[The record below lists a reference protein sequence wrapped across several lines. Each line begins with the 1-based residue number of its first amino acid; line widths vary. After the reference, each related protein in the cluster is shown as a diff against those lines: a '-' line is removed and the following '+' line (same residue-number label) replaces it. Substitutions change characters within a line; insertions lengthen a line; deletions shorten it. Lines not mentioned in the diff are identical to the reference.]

1 MHNDLI
7 VFYSIFVYQTIKP
20 IPLKKLLF
28 ILLLTTSFVQAQ
40 NKSLFWEISGNGLTK
55 KSYLY
60 GTMHVNDKVSF
71 HLSDSF
77 FKNLLGSDIVA
88 NESNPETW
96 TDLNDLMKNNNNYN
110 LYTKFYTEFYLF
122 PTTKENIKAIF
133 NNDNARFFR
142 SMLSGVEGEQADFQ
156 ENTVLDMFIFQT
168 GKKYKKRIVGLENA
182 KESILSILQIGDE
195 DAKPKEENKA
205 ALMKILKNK
214 NPTEALKEYY
224 REKDIVMLDSIYK
237 LMFSKKAHDALI
249 VNRNKIM
256 SNSIDSIAKTGSLF
270 SAVGAAHL
278 AGNDGMIE
286 LLRRKGYTVKPIIDI
301 FTDNGKN
308 QKKTIEAY
316 FPNPNFISSSTK
328 DKMVQMPLNTNA
340 IEENEILGSPDFT
353 NGGAITIKRIPLN
366 YFLKQTDIVYN
377 NKSLDSLFFEKIAGD
392 IIEKKYFEQAN
403 YSGYDIKNITKT
415 GNAQHSKFYIT
426 PLEIISVSMTGPAN
440 YVRQYENEVFDNIK
454 IKAFKNEWEKI
465 KPSKGGFE
473 IEVPSFNLVFGNT
486 IEKGTNIDIQ
496 GYDNQE
502 KAYYFLREKTLN
514 DTDLLENSEY
524 EQKQIHYQFY
534 LQQDL
539 DSTNTHYNKIDNS
552 FVSSAKIGERNLKL
566 KTLVAGNKYYLLGT
580 VNASDTNTNR
590 FFNSFLIK
598 PFDYKSKT
606 KILTDSTANY
616 TIEIPEKE
624 NENLFLK
631 LKTKQYEAKN
641 TFREVNQFQ
650 VFNSQ
655 SGKQISLQYYK
666 YHKYEHELPIDSIQN
681 KLKKGFLK
689 QFETNYDEDYYEG
702 EDEAYGNPNSLLN
715 IELYEKKGFSKSLW
729 DKILSDKKDSYE
741 ILTENTTFNKDDNS
755 YTINA
760 LVSKPDAVQTIKY
773 KAVYKNNTYYLLS
786 TLVEKNYKNEDP
798 FIEKTFNSL
807 ALQKDIKKD
816 IAQDK
821 VKLFIEDAK
830 SEKDTIRYSALK
842 SINNLDITKDDFENI
857 TNFINTFNFKENETD
872 AITGLVEKLGEIKDE
887 RILPFL
893 ENYYKKETTKT
904 DVQISILKSI
914 SKQKSKT
921 GYKKINQLLEFDLPI
936 SDNQYE
942 ITSLFYSFESD
953 PENSKELFPEIF
965 QYYSIKEYNKPI
977 IDFCNLLL
985 EKKLISVNKIK
996 AFKKIILTNTKL
1008 EYKRVASWNQKN
1020 KVNDAALETEEIID
1034 YVEPTESLSDL
1045 INYTN
1050 LIYNYAD
1057 DNAVKEIIRKIKK
1070 LDIPEL
1076 NIELARLGI
1085 IHNKLSNA
1093 EIEEFLKNPRTQFV
1107 TINLLLNQ
1115 NKKDQINFTEEEISK
1130 SAVVNFQNLSK
1141 NDSISLLEKKII
1153 EKNNQEIS
1161 FYFYEIK
1168 RKNNEIELQKKQLY
1182 TIAFINENKKIN
1194 PLAFKAFNMIFINDE
1209 DDLEEKYE
1217 LIINEFLNANHPR
1230 ATFEKE
1236 KAANEIMLDE
1246 EY

>member
-1 MHNDLI
+1 MFI
-7 VFYSIFVYQTIKP
+7 KTIKP

-40 NKSLFWEISGNGLTK
+40 NKSLFWEISGNGLSK
-55 KSYLY
+55 NSYLY

-96 TDLNDLMKNNNNYN
+96 TDLNSLMKNDNNYN
-110 LYTKFYTEFYLF
+110 LYTKFYTEFYLL
-122 PTTKENIKAIF
+122 PTTKEDIKTIF

-182 KESILSILQIGDE
+182 KESMLSILQIADE
-195 DAKPKEENKA
+195 DAKPKEENKV
-205 ALMKILKNK
+205 ALTKILKNR
-214 NPTEALKEYY
+214 NPTEVLKEYY

-256 SNSIDSIAKTGSLF
+256 TNSIDSIAKTGSLF

-278 AGNDGMIE
+278 AGNDGIIE
-286 LLRRKGYTVKPIIDI
+286 LLRLKGYTVKPIIDI

-316 FPNPNFISSSTK
+316 FPNPNFVSSNTR
-328 DKMVQMPLNTNA
+328 DKMVQMPLYKTT
-340 IEENEILGSPDFT
+340 IEENEILESPDFT
-353 NGGAITIKRIPLN
+353 NGGAVTIKRIPLN
-366 YFLKQTDIVYN
+366 YFLKSDDIRYN
-377 NKSLDSLFFEKIAGD
+377 AKSLDSLFFEKIAGD
-392 IIEKKYFEQAN
+392 IIEKKYFEQTN

-415 GNAQHSKFYIT
+415 GNSQHSKFYIT

-454 IKAFKNEWEKI
+454 IKPFKNEWEKI
-465 KPSKGGFE
+465 KAVKGGFE
-473 IEVPSFNLVFGNT
+473 IEVPFFNSVFGNSV
-486 IEKGTNIDIQ
+486 EKGTNVDIQ

-502 KAYYFLREKTLN
+502 KGYYFLKEKTLN
-514 DTDLLENSEY
+514 DTHILENSEY

-534 LQQDL
+534 LQHNQ

-580 VNASDTNTNR
+580 VNASETNTNR

-606 KILTDSTANY
+606 KILIDSTANY

-631 LKTKQYEAKN
+631 LNAKKYEAKN
-641 TFREVNQFQ
+641 AFREVNQFQ
-650 VFNSQ
+650 VFNSET
-655 SGKQISLQYYK
+655 GKKINLQYYK
-666 YHKYEHELPIDSIQN
+666 YHKYERNLPIDSIQN
-681 KLKKGFLK
+681 KLKKEFLK
-689 QFETNYDEDYYEG
+689 QFESNYDEDYYDQD
-702 EDEAYGNPNSLLN
+702 EDEAYANTNSLLKT
-715 IELYEKKGFSKSLW
+715 ELYEKKGFSKSLW
-729 DKILSDKKDSYE
+729 DKILSDKKDKYE
-741 ILTENTTFNKDDNS
+741 FISENTTFNKEENS
-755 YTINA
+755 YIINA
-760 LVSKPDAVQTIKY
+760 LVSKPDAVQAIKY
-773 KAVYKNNTYYLLS
+773 KALYKNNTYYLLS
-786 TLVEKNYKNEDP
+786 TLVEKNYKNDDS

-807 ALQKDIKKD
+807 ALAKNIKNE
-816 IAQDK
+816 ANEDK

-857 TNFINTFNFKENETD
+857 TNFINTFNFKENEAD
-872 AITGLVEKLGEIKDE
+872 AIAALVEKLGEINDN
-887 RILPFL
+887 RVIPFL
-893 ENYYKKETTKT
+893 ENYYKKESTKT

-914 SKQKSKT
+914 ALQKSKA
-921 GYKKINQLLEFDLPI
+921 GYKKINELLEYDLPV

-942 ITSLFYSFESD
+942 ITSLFYFFQSD

-1020 KVNDAALETEEIID
+1020 KVNDDALESEELID
-1034 YVEPTESLSDL
+1034 YTEPTESLADL

-1057 DNAVKEIIRKIKK
+1057 DNAVKEIIKKIKK

-1085 IHNKLSNA
+1085 IHNKLSNS
-1093 EIEEFLKNPRTQFV
+1093 EIEAFLKNPKTQFA

-1141 NDSISLLEKKII
+1141 NDSISLLENKII
-1153 EKNNQEIS
+1153 EKNNHEIS

-1168 RKNNEIELQKKQLY
+1168 RKSNEIELQKKQLY

-1209 DDLEEKYE
+1209 DELEKKYE
-1217 LIINEFLNANHPR
+1217 MIINEFLNVNHPR
-1230 ATFEKE
+1230 ASFEKE
-1236 KAANEIMLDE
+1236 KTTNEIILDE
-1246 EY
+1246 GY

>member
-1 MHNDLI
+1 M
-7 VFYSIFVYQTIKP
+7 
-20 IPLKKLLF
+20 KKLLF

-40 NKSLFWEISGNGLTK
+40 NKSLFWEISGNGLSK
-55 KSYLY
+55 NSYLY

-96 TDLNDLMKNNNNYN
+96 TDLNALMKNDNNYN
-110 LYTKFYTEFYLF
+110 LYTKFYTEFYLL
-122 PTTKENIKAIF
+122 PTTKEDIKTIF

-182 KESILSILQIGDE
+182 KESILSILQIADE
-195 DAKPKEENKA
+195 DAKPKEENKV
-205 ALMKILKNK
+205 ALTKILKNR
-214 NPTEALKEYY
+214 NPTEVLKEYY

-256 SNSIDSIAKTGSLF
+256 TNSIDSIAKTGSLF

-278 AGNDGMIE
+278 AGNDGIIE
-286 LLRRKGYTVKPIIDI
+286 LLRLKGYTVKPIIDI

-316 FPNPNFISSSTK
+316 FPNPNFVSSNTR
-328 DKMVQMPLNTNA
+328 DKMVQMPLYKTT
-340 IEENEILGSPDFT
+340 IEENEILESPDFT

-366 YFLKQTDIVYN
+366 YFLKSDAIRYN
-377 NKSLDSLFFEKIAGD
+377 AKSLDSLFFEKIAGD
-392 IIEKKYFEQAN
+392 IIEKKYFEQTN

-415 GNAQHSKFYIT
+415 GNSQHSKFYIT

-454 IKAFKNEWEKI
+454 IKPFKNEWEKI
-465 KPSKGGFE
+465 KAVKGGFE
-473 IEVPSFNLVFGNT
+473 IEVPFFNSVFGNSV
-486 IEKGTNIDIQ
+486 EKGTNIDIQ

-502 KAYYFLREKTLN
+502 KGYYFLKEKTLN
-514 DTDLLENSEY
+514 DTHILENSEY

-534 LQQDL
+534 LQHNQ

-566 KTLVAGNKYYLLGT
+566 KTLVTGNKYYLLGT
-580 VNASDTNTNR
+580 VNASETNTNR

-606 KILTDSTANY
+606 KILIDSTANY

-631 LKTKQYEAKN
+631 LKANKYEAKN
-641 TFREVNQFQ
+641 AFREVNQFQ
-650 VFNSQ
+650 VFNSET
-655 SGKQISLQYYK
+655 GKKINLQYYK
-666 YHKYEHELPIDSIQN
+666 YHKYERNLPIDSIQN

-689 QFETNYDEDYYEG
+689 QFESNYDEDYYDDN
-702 EDEAYGNPNSLLN
+702 DEAYTNTNSLLKT
-715 IELYEKKGFSKSLW
+715 ELYEKKGFSKSLW
-729 DKILSDKKDSYE
+729 DKILSDKKDKYE
-741 ILTENTTFNKDDNS
+741 FISENTTFNKDENT
-755 YTINA
+755 YIINA
-760 LVSKPDAVQTIKY
+760 LVSKPDAVQAIKY
-773 KAVYKNNTYYLLS
+773 KALYKNNTYYLLS
-786 TLVEKNYKNEDP
+786 TLVEKNYKNDDS

-807 ALQKDIKKD
+807 ALAKNIKNE
-816 IAQDK
+816 ANEDK

-842 SINNLDITKDDFENI
+842 SINNLDITKNDFENI
-857 TNFINTFNFKENETD
+857 TNFINTFNFKENEAD
-872 AITGLVEKLGEIKDE
+872 AIAALVEKLGEINDD
-887 RILPFL
+887 RVIPFL
-893 ENYYKKETTKT
+893 ENYYKKESTKT

-914 SKQKSKT
+914 ALQKSKA
-921 GYKKINQLLEFDLPI
+921 GYKKINELLEYDLPV

-942 ITSLFYSFESD
+942 ITSLFYFFQSD
-953 PENSKELFPEIF
+953 LENSKELFPEIF

-1020 KVNDAALETEEIID
+1020 KVNDDALESEEVID
-1034 YVEPTESLSDL
+1034 YTETTESLADL
-1045 INYTN
+1045 INYTS

-1057 DNAVKEIIRKIKK
+1057 DNAVKEIIKKIKK

-1085 IHNKLSNA
+1085 IHNKLSNS
-1093 EIEEFLKNPRTQFV
+1093 EIEAFLKNPKTQFA

-1153 EKNNQEIS
+1153 EKNNHEIS

-1168 RKNNEIELQKKQLY
+1168 RKSNETELQKKQLY

-1209 DDLEEKYE
+1209 DDLEKKYE
-1217 LIINEFLNANHPR
+1217 MIINEFLNVNHPR
-1230 ATFEKE
+1230 ASFEKE
-1236 KAANEIMLDE
+1236 KTANEIILDE
-1246 EY
+1246 GY

>member
-1 MHNDLI
+1 M
-7 VFYSIFVYQTIKP
+7 
-20 IPLKKLLF
+20 KKLLL
-28 ILLLTTSFVQAQ
+28 ISLLLLSIFLQAQ
-40 NKSLFWEISGNGLTK
+40 NKSLFWEISGNGLAK
-55 KSYLY
+55 SSYLY

-96 TDLNDLMKNNNNYN
+96 TDLNNLMKNDNNYN

-122 PTTKENIKAIF
+122 PTTKENIKTIF
-133 NNDNARFFR
+133 NNDSARFFK

-182 KESILSILQIGDE
+182 KESILSILQIADE
-195 DAKPKEENKA
+195 DAKPKDENKA
-205 ALMKILKNK
+205 ALMKILKNR

-256 SNSIDSIAKTGSLF
+256 TNSIDSIAKTGSLF

-278 AGNDGMIE
+278 AGNEGMIE

-316 FPNPNFISSSTK
+316 FPYPNFSTSYTN
-328 DKMVQMPLNTNA
+328 DKMVQVPLYSTT

-366 YFLKQTDIVYN
+366 YFLKKSDILYSA
-377 NKSLDSLFFEKIAGD
+377 KSLDSLFFERIAGD

-403 YSGYDIKNITKT
+403 YSGYDIKNVTKT
-415 GNAQHSKFYIT
+415 GNSQHSRFYIT
-426 PLEIISVSMTGPAN
+426 PLEIIAVSMTGPGN
-440 YVRQYENEVFDNIK
+440 YVRQYENEVFNTIK
-454 IKAFKNEWEKI
+454 IKPFKNEWEKI
-465 KPSKGGFE
+465 KPIKGGFE
-473 IEVPSFNLVFGNT
+473 AEIPSFNLVFGNS

-502 KAYYFLREKTLN
+502 KGYYFLREKTLN
-514 DTDLLENSEY
+514 DTEILEDSEY
-524 EQKQIHYQFY
+524 EQKQIHYEFY
-534 LQQDL
+534 LQHDL
-539 DSTNTHYNKIDNS
+539 DSTKTHYNKAENS
-552 FVSSAKIGERNLKL
+552 FISSSVIGERNIKI
-566 KTLVAGNKYYLLGT
+566 KTIVHGNKYYLLGT

-590 FFNSFLIK
+590 FFNSFLIM
-598 PFDYKSKT
+598 PFDYKFKSKT
-606 KILTDSTANY
+606 LTDSIANY

-624 NENLFLK
+624 NEIFFLK
-631 LKTKQYEAKN
+631 LNTKQYEAKN
-641 TFREVNQFQ
+641 AFREVNKFQ
-650 VFNSQ
+650 VFNSE
-655 SGKQISLQYYK
+655 SGRKINLQYFK
-666 YHKYEHELPIDSIQN
+666 YHKYERNLPIDSIQD

-689 QFETNYDEDYYEG
+689 QFKNDYEEDYYGDEDY
-702 EDEAYGNPNSLLN
+702 GNTNSLLK
-715 IELYEKKGFSKSLW
+715 IELYGKKGFSKSLW
-729 DKILSDKKDSYE
+729 DKILSDKKDNYE
-741 ILTENTTFNKDDNS
+741 LLSENTYFNKENDT
-755 YTINA
+755 YTIDA
-760 LVSKPDAVQTIKY
+760 TVSKPHAVQAIKY
-773 KAVYKNNTYYLLS
+773 KAIYKNNTYYLLS
-786 TLVEKNYKNEDP
+786 TLVEKNYKKEDL
-798 FIEKTFNSL
+798 FIEKAFNSL
-807 ALQKDIKKD
+807 SLLKDIQND
-816 IAQDK
+816 AADDK

-842 SINNLDITKDDFENI
+842 SIHNLDITENDFENI
-857 TNFINTFNFKENETD
+857 TNFICTFNFKENETD
-872 AITGLVEKLGEIKDE
+872 AITGLLEKLGEINDA
-887 RILPFL
+887 RVIPFL
-893 ENYYKKETTKT
+893 ENYYKKESTKT
-904 DVQISILKSI
+904 DLQISILKSI
-914 SKQKSKT
+914 ALQKSKT
-921 GYKKINQLLEFDLPI
+921 GYKKINELLEYDLPI

-977 IDFCNLLL
+977 INFCNLLL
-985 EKKLISVNKIK
+985 EKKLISIKKIK

-1020 KVNDAALETEEIID
+1020 KINDDSEAMAEITD
-1034 YVEPTESLSDL
+1034 SYVEPTESLADL

-1057 DNAVKEIIRKIKK
+1057 DNIVNEIIKKIKK

-1085 IHNKLSNA
+1085 IHNKVSNS
-1093 EIEEFLKNPRTQFV
+1093 EIDEFLKDPKTQFV

-1115 NKKDQINFTEEEISK
+1115 NKKEQINFTDEEISK
-1130 SAVVNFQNLSK
+1130 SAVINFQNLSK
-1141 NDSISLLEKKII
+1141 NDSIALVEKRII

-1168 RKNNEIELQKKQLY
+1168 RKKTEFELEKKQLY
-1182 TIAFINENKKIN
+1182 AVAFINENQKIN
-1194 PLAFKAFNMIFINDE
+1194 SLAFKAFNIISLNED
-1209 DDLEEKYE
+1209 DDLEKKYE
-1217 LIINEFLNANHPR
+1217 LVINEFLNENHPR
-1230 ATFEKE
+1230 ASFEKE
-1236 KAANEIMLDE
+1236 KTVTDLFLDE
-1246 EY
+1246 GY